1 MSKKKKKSTKRRSG
15 GGSFGGGGRWGVNMQ
30 QTAMG
35 AACSWVGTQIKA
47 MLPTGTPAIIAAAPI
62 GDLGLYGLGVL
73 FRDRAARSFAVG
85 RVVGSTIT
93 IGG

>member
-1 MSKKKKKSTKRRSG
+1 MAKKKTTKRRRTSS
-15 GGSFGGGGRWGVNMQ
+15 SFGGSRWGVSMN

-47 MLPTGTPAIIAAAPI
+47 MLPSGTPAIIAGAPI
-62 GDLGLYGLGVL
+62 GELGLYALGVL
-73 FRDRAARSFAVG
+73 FKDRAARSFAVG